1 MLELAIGSTL
11 PMDGS
16 LCQALRQDKAPLPKR
31 LNANS
36 QLVKYIKVT
45 VASLTPLPSPWSHSH
60 GIISPKQ
67 NSSPLSLSVHA
78 DSVTACRQRGLKCVS
93 ARDAARHFCLRPPAR
108 GQRLRQYA
116 EARRRGGRASG
127 ASCCS
132 PARCRGA
139 PNKQEP
145 RVDGGEII
153 YAELGCARPRQ
164 RSCGLHATVDS
175 PSTHITPRWQK
186 ECKVIYC
193 VPLTKPPQRTHPPPN
208 EYRSVHKGRR
218 LAAELMRYARTFG
231 LHSHEHGWS
240 VSIDMEESIERLV
253 ANASTCNPIVRVTPG
268 TGNP

>member
-1 MLELAIGSTL
+1 MSFVRSQHYESASESTNANRVGGISRPFCTSSPRSTRNPRNSSAYSFKPCQYKLSHELTYTLALGTPTANLLTDSLTASLRMSQADMYSLGATMLELAIGSTL

-67 NSSPLSLSVHA
+67 NSSLLSLSVHA

-153 YAELGCARPRQ
+153 Y
-164 RSCGLHATVDS
+164 T
-175 PSTHITPRWQK
+175 
-186 ECKVIYC
+186 
-193 VPLTKPPQRTHPPPN
+193 
-208 EYRSVHKGRR
+208 
-218 LAAELMRYARTFG
+218 
-231 LHSHEHGWS
+231 
-240 VSIDMEESIERLV
+240 
-253 ANASTCNPIVRVTPG
+253 
-268 TGNP
+268 